1 MAGFCGFSQVVFRTS
16 LYSTFIPW
24 HNFKE
29 LSTASFPVNT
39 VHKLY
44 TFASCAF
51 VALLLSA
58 CASSV
63 HIRALAPAAVPMPAN
78 LQSVATANRIIPE
91 SRRDKFFDML
101 EGAFT
106 GEGIGVDRAGADE
119 CVNVVGQALA
129 NNSYRFKVTQAQLQL
144 LGRGREFFLPPLAPR
159 YIQDLCRRTQVDGL
173 VVLEAF
179 DSDMAL
185 THTNGTRTVKDKDGK
200 ERQVPTVHVEMVMK
214 VVTGFRTYG
223 AAQGFVLDQA
233 RQEDQ
238 LAFSG
243 DGDTYPAALR
253 QLPPPVE
260 CIRRVAQRA
269 GDGYARRIAPSYIDI
284 NRSYFTTAKKD
295 ALMKQATVRAEAQDW
310 QGAAELWQQAARNL
324 NPKIAGRAFYNLAV
338 ASEVRGDL
346 PGAVDWAKKSAY
358 TCNNGQAKSYL
369 RILND
374 RIQAQDL
381 IREQLKSVPTGN

>member
-1 MAGFCGFSQVVFRTS
+1 MNR
-16 LYSTFIPW
+16 LYS
-24 HNFKE
+24 
-29 LSTASFPVNT
+29 
-39 VHKLY
+39 
-44 TFASCAF
+44 FALCAL
-51 VALLLSA
+51 VALLFSA

-78 LQSVATANRIIPE
+78 LQSVATANRIIPV
-91 SRRDKFFDML
+91 SGRQKFFDVL
-101 EGAFT
+101 EGVFT
-106 GEGIGVDRAGADE
+106 GEGPGVDRAGADE

-144 LGRGREFFLPPLAPR
+144 QGRGREFFLPPLDAR
-159 YIQDLCRRTQVDGL
+159 YIQSLCRRTQVDGL

-185 THTNGTRTVKDKDGK
+185 TRTNGERTVKDKDGK
-200 ERQVPTVHVEMVMK
+200 EHKVPTVHVQMVMK

-223 AAQGFVLDQA
+223 AVQGFVLDQA

-253 QLPPPVE
+253 QLPPPEE

-269 GDGYARRIAPSYIDI
+269 GDGYARRIAPSYI
-284 NRSYFTTAKKD
+284 NLTRSYFTTARKD
-295 ALMKQATVRAEAQDW
+295 ALMKQAAVRADAQDW
-310 QGAAELWQQAARNL
+310 QGAAEIWQQAARNL
-324 NPKIAGRAFYNLAV
+324 DPKIAGRAFYNLAV
-338 ASEVRGDL
+338 ASEVSGNL
-346 PGAVDWAKKSAY
+346 PGAVDWAKKAAY

-369 RILND
+369 RVLND
-374 RIQAQDL
+374 RIQAQA
-381 IREQLKSVPTGN
+381 IIQEQLKSVPVSN

>member
-1 MAGFCGFSQVVFRTS
+1 M
-16 LYSTFIPW
+16 
-24 HNFKE
+24 
-29 LSTASFPVNT
+29 
-39 VHKLY
+39 HKLY
-44 TFASCAF
+44 PSVLLLFA
-51 VALLLSA
+51 ALLLAS

-91 SRRDKFFDML
+91 SRRDKFFDVL

-106 GEGIGVDRAGADE
+106 GEGPGVDRAGADE

-144 LGRGREFFLPPLAPR
+144 LGRSREFFLPPLAPR
-159 YIQDLCRRTQVDGL
+159 YVQDLCRRTQVDGL

-185 THTNGTRTVKDKDGK
+185 SRTNGTRTVKDKEGK
-200 ERQVPTVHVEMVMK
+200 EYQVPTVHVEMVMK

-238 LAFSG
+238 LVFSG
-243 DGDTYPAALR
+243 NGDTYRDALR
-253 QLPPPVE
+253 QLPPPEE
-260 CIRRVAQRA
+260 CIRRVALRA
-269 GDGYARRIAPSYIDI
+269 GDGYARRIAPSYVDL
-284 NRSYFTTAKKD
+284 NRDYFVTAKKD
-295 ALMKQATVRAEAQDW
+295 VLMKQAAERADAGDW
-310 QGAAELWQQAARNL
+310 AGAETLWQQAARNL
-324 NPKIAGRAFYNLAV
+324 HPKIAGRAFYNLAV

-346 PGAVDWAKKSAY
+346 PGAIDWAKKSAF

-369 RILND
+369 RVLND
-374 RIQAQDL
+374 RLLAQQVVQ
-381 IREQLKSVPTGN
+381 EQLKSVPVN

>member
-1 MAGFCGFSQVVFRTS
+1 MHELYTS
-16 LYSTFIPW
+16 LLLF
-24 HNFKE
+24 
-29 LSTASFPVNT
+29 
-39 VHKLY
+39 
-44 TFASCAF
+44 FA
-51 VALLLSA
+51 VLLGA
-58 CASSV
+58 CTSSV

-91 SRRDKFFDML
+91 SRRDKFFDVL

-106 GEGIGVDRAGADE
+106 GEGVGVDRAGADE

-129 NNSYRFKVTQAQLQL
+129 NNSYRFRVTQAQLQL

-179 DSDMAL
+179 DSDMTL
-185 THTNGTRTVKDKDGK
+185 SHTNGTRTEKDKVGK
-200 ERQVPTVHVEMVMK
+200 EYQVPTVHVEMVMK

-223 AAQGFVLDQA
+223 ATQGFVPDQA

-238 LAFSG
+238 LVFTGNA
-243 DGDTYPAALR
+243 DNYRDALR
-253 QLPPPVE
+253 QLPPPKE

-269 GDGYARRIAPSYIDI
+269 GDGYARRIAPSYIEF
-284 NRSYFTTAKKD
+284 NRDFFTLAKKD
-295 ALMKQATVRAEAQDW
+295 ELVKQGAQRAEAGDW
-310 QGAAELWQQAARNL
+310 AGAETVWQQAARNL
-324 NPKIAGRAFYNLAV
+324 HPAVAGRAFYNLAV

-346 PGAVDWAKKSAY
+346 PGAIDWTKKSAF

-369 RILND
+369 RVLND
-374 RIQAQDL
+374 RLRVQDFV
-381 IREQLKSVPTGN
+381 REQLKSVPVVN

>member
-1 MAGFCGFSQVVFRTS
+1 M
-16 LYSTFIPW
+16 
-24 HNFKE
+24 
-29 LSTASFPVNT
+29 
-39 VHKLY
+39 HKLY
-44 TFASCAF
+44 TSAFTLF
-51 VALLLSA
+51 VALLSSA

-91 SRRDKFFDML
+91 SRRDKFFDVL

-144 LGRGREFFLPPLAPR
+144 LGRSREFFLPPLEPR
-159 YIQDLCRRTQVDGL
+159 YVQALCRRTQVDGL

-185 THTNGTRTVKDKDGK
+185 AHTNGTRTVKDKEGK
-200 ERQVPTVHVEMVMK
+200 EYQVPTVRVEMVMK
-214 VVTGFRTYG
+214 IVTGFRTYG
-223 AAQGFVLDQA
+223 TAQGFVLDQA

-238 LAFSG
+238 LVFTA
-243 DGDTYPAALR
+243 DTDTYPAALR
-253 QLPPPVE
+253 QLPPPEE

-269 GDGYARRIAPSYIDI
+269 GDGYARRIAPSYIDL
-284 NRSYFTTAKKD
+284 NRDYFTTAKKD
-295 ALMKQATVRAEAQDW
+295 ALMKQAAVQAEAGDW
-310 QGAAELWQQAARNL
+310 AGAETAWQQAARNL
-324 NPKIAGRAFYNLAV
+324 HPKIAGRAFYNLAV

-346 PGAVDWAKKSAY
+346 PAAIDWARKSAF
-358 TCNNGQAKSYL
+358 TCHNAQARGYL
-369 RILND
+369 RVLND
-374 RIQAQDL
+374 RLRAQVL
-381 IREQLKSVPTGN
+381 VQEQLKSVPSN

>member
-1 MAGFCGFSQVVFRTS
+1 
-16 LYSTFIPW
+16 
-24 HNFKE
+24 
-29 LSTASFPVNT
+29 
-39 VHKLY
+39 
-44 TFASCAF
+44 
-51 VALLLSA
+51 
-58 CASSV
+58 
-63 HIRALAPAAVPMPAN
+63 MPAN

-91 SRRDKFFDML
+91 SRRDKFYDVL

-144 LGRGREFFLPPLAPR
+144 LGRSREFFLPPLEPR
-159 YIQDLCRRTQVDGL
+159 YVQSLCRRTQVDGL

-185 THTNGTRTVKDKDGK
+185 RHTNGTRTVKNKEGK
-200 ERQVPTVHVEMVMK
+200 EYQVPTVHVEMVMK
-214 VVTGFRTYG
+214 IVTGFRTYG

-238 LAFSG
+238 LVFTG

-253 QLPPPVE
+253 QLPPPEE

-269 GDGYARRIAPSYIDI
+269 GDGYARRIAPSYIDL
-284 NRSYFTTAKKD
+284 NRSYFITAKKD
-295 ALMKQATVRAEAQDW
+295 PLMKQAAVRAEAGDW
-310 QGAAELWQQAARNL
+310 SGAETVWQQAARNL
-324 NPKIAGRAFYNLAV
+324 HPKIAGRAFYNLAV

-346 PGAVDWAKKSAY
+346 PGAIEWAKKSAY

-369 RILND
+369 RVLND
-374 RIQAQDL
+374 RLQAQAL
-381 IREQLKSVPTGN
+381 VREQLKSVPTN

>member
-1 MAGFCGFSQVVFRTS
+1 MHKPYTS
-16 LYSTFIPW
+16 
-24 HNFKE
+24 
-29 LSTASFPVNT
+29 
-39 VHKLY
+39 
-44 TFASCAF
+44 
-51 VALLLSA
+51 ALLFFAVLLLGS

-78 LQSVATANRIIPE
+78 LQSVATANRIIPL
-91 SRRDKFFDML
+91 SRRDKFFDVL

-106 GEGIGVDRAGADE
+106 GEGVGVDRAGADE

-185 THTNGTRTVKDKDGK
+185 SHTNGTRTVKDKEGK
-200 ERQVPTVHVEMVMK
+200 EHQVPTVHVEMVMK

-238 LAFSG
+238 LVFTGNG
-243 DGDTYPAALR
+243 DSYRDALR
-253 QLPPPVE
+253 QLPPPEE

-269 GDGYARRIAPSYIDI
+269 GDGYARRIAPSYIEF
-284 NRSYFTTAKKD
+284 NRDFFTSAKKD
-295 ALMKQATVRAEAQDW
+295 ELVKQGAQRAEAGDW
-310 QGAAELWQQAARNL
+310 AGAETVWQQAARNL
-324 NPKIAGRAFYNLAV
+324 HPQVAGRAFYNLAV
-338 ASEVRGDL
+338 ASEVKGDL
-346 PGAVDWAKKSAY
+346 PGAIDWAKKSAF
-358 TCNNGQAKSYL
+358 TCNNSQARSYL

-374 RIQAQDL
+374 RLRAQEL
-381 IREQLKSVPTGN
+381 VREQLKSVPKLE

>member
-1 MAGFCGFSQVVFRTS
+1 M
-16 LYSTFIPW
+16 
-24 HNFKE
+24 N
-29 LSTASFPVNT
+29 
-39 VHKLY
+39 KLY
-44 TFASCAF
+44 TSPLLLF

-91 SRRDKFFDML
+91 SRRDKFFDVL

-106 GEGIGVDRAGADE
+106 GEGLGVDRAGADE

-144 LGRGREFFLPPLAPR
+144 LGRSREFFLPPLAPR
-159 YIQDLCRRTQVDGL
+159 YVQDLCRRTQVDGL

-185 THTNGTRTVKDKDGK
+185 SHTNGTRTVKDKEGK
-200 ERQVPTVHVEMVMK
+200 EHQVPTVHVEMIMK

-238 LAFSG
+238 LVFSG
-243 DGDTYPAALR
+243 NADNYRDALR
-253 QLPPPVE
+253 QLPPPEE

-269 GDGYARRIAPSYIDI
+269 GDGYARRIAPSYINLTRD
-284 NRSYFTTAKKD
+284 YFTSAKKD
-295 ALMKQATVRAEAQDW
+295 ALMKQAAVRADAEDWKGAEAI
-310 QGAAELWQQAARNL
+310 WQQAARNL
-324 NPKIAGRAFYNLAV
+324 DPKIAGRAFYNLAV

-346 PGAVDWAKKSAY
+346 PGAIEWAKKSAY
-358 TCNNGQAKSYL
+358 TCNNSQAKSYL
-369 RILND
+369 HVLND
-374 RIQAQDL
+374 RLRAQEL
-381 IREQLKSVPTGN
+381 VREQLKSVPTLN